1 MLSVLSW
8 VFGEV
13 ARFFSANKNYQ
24 ILITAADQSILGGM
38 EGAFP
43 GISTASSE
51 QLLQLSKA
59 LEATQLTGIQTL
71 NSTTAS
77 GGPLKLESL
86 ERTLKVLAYRE
97 TSLRLYKKINTSKAF
112 NTVEE
117 YVQQTSYAGDGG
129 SFTLEGELPQSNDPT
144 YVRRSQLVK
153 YLGDTRSVT
162 HQFTLVNTAFD
173 TAMQQQIK
181 SGTMNIMRS
190 INKGLPFADST
201 LVPEE
206 FNGFL
211 AQQQQADVYATYN
224 DYMGSTEVIDLR
236 GAALTEA
243 IVEQANEQI
252 IENFGTGTELFL
264 PPSVHSKFATALYSS
279 KRYVGTNP
287 ADVNNLGAGGRVN
300 SFISQFGDIELT
312 YDVHM
317 NGYFSTKKT
326 TSTATS
332 ANAPAVPVA
341 DGVTPV
347 APVSATATNT
357 KWAAGDAGTYFYA
370 VTARNR
376 FGESA
381 LTVLNSG
388 AIATIVTS
396 GAIDLKFT
404 AGSGTY
410 PATSYVIYRS
420 NKGAASAAAATF
432 YPLFGVNTTQLASGY
447 DGAAAL
453 AVRDLNRFMPGT
465 KQCFLLENTD
475 EVVTLRQLAPLLK
488 MDLAI
493 VSPAF
498 RFMILAYVTPILYA
512 PRKMIR
518 FINVAG

>member
-1 MLSVLSW
+1 LESIPD
-8 VFGEV
+8 
-13 ARFFSANKNYQ
+13 FFRNKITNFR
-24 ILITAADQSILGGM
+24 IMITAADQSILGGL

-43 GISTASSE
+43 GISTASQE
-51 QLLQLSKA
+51 QLLELSKA
-59 LEATQLTGIQTL
+59 LEATQLSGLQTL

-77 GGPLKLESL
+77 GGPLKVESL
-86 ERTLKVLAYRE
+86 EKTLKVLAYRE
-97 TSLRLYKKINTSKAF
+97 SSLRFYKRINTSKAY

-153 YLGDTRSVT
+153 YLGDTRAVT
-162 HQFTLVNTAFD
+162 HQMTLVNTAFD
-173 TAMQQQIK
+173 SAMQQQIK
-181 SGTMNIMRS
+181 SGTMNIMRA
-190 INKGLPFADST
+190 INRGMPFADST

-211 AQQQQADVYATYN
+211 AQQQQADVYATFN
-224 DYMGSTEVIDLR
+224 DYMNSTEVIDLR
-236 GAALTEA
+236 GASLTEA
-243 IVEQANEQI
+243 VVEQAAEQVV
-252 IENFGTGTELFL
+252 ENFGVGTELFL
-264 PPSVHSKFATALYSS
+264 PPSVHSKFATSLYSS
-279 KRYVGTNP
+279 KRFVGNTPN
-287 ADVNNLGAGGRVN
+287 DFNNIGAGARVN
-300 SFISQFGDIELT
+300 AFTSQFGDIGLT

-317 NGYFSTKKT
+317 NGYFSTKTT

-332 ANAPAVPVA
+332 PNAPAVPVA
-341 DGVTPV
+341 DGTNPVTPV
-347 APVSATATNT
+347 AATVTNT
-357 KWAAGDAGTYFYA
+357 KWGASDAGTYFYA

-381 LTVLNSG
+381 LTVLNGS
-388 AIATIVTS
+388 IATIVTN
-396 GAIDLKFT
+396 GAVDLKFT

-420 NKGAASAAAATF
+420 NKGASSAAAAKF
-432 YPLFGVNTTQLASGY
+432 YPLFGVSLSQLASGY

-453 AVRDLNRFMPGT
+453 SVRDLNRFMPGM
-465 KQCFLLENTD
+465 KQAFLLENTD
-475 EVVTLRQLAPLLK
+475 EVVTLRQLAPLMK

-512 PRKMIR
+512 PKKMIR
-518 FINVAG
+518 FINVLG